1 MSRCLNFKTPFFCM
15 MLKIKTYLD
24 FYWTFI
30 PFLTSFKMEIV
41 AFTLNLCI
49 FCTSRNRA
57 RRS

>member
-1 MSRCLNFKTPFFCM
+1 M

-49 FCTSRNRA
+49 KTLIWVK
-57 RRS
+57 